1 MWTDVTDCYA
11 FYETSLGEI
20 VEKAVTEVVASF
32 WPSVKGEV
40 VAGFGYTHPFLP
52 YFTLEADRVL
62 SLMPAPMGV
71 MSWPEKDKNA
81 SMLVCEK
88 FPFRNESIHKLL
100 VVHAFEHIEN
110 TSKILEEFWR
120 VLAPEGRLLIV
131 VPNRR
136 GLWSRTSHTPFGNG
150 HPYTGRQLFTAV
162 EQSHFVP
169 QKPRYALFH
178 PPAFSS
184 AWERLDQSMEQFGEK
199 WFKKFGGV
207 VVLEARK
214 KVRGLVRERQKTWRP
229 RIFVPKPSVSCCVKS
244 SLDPKE

>member
-20 VEKAVTEVVASF
+20 AEKVIAEVIASF
-32 WPSVKGEV
+32 WPSVKRDV

-52 YFTLEADRVL
+52 YFTLEADRVI

-71 MSWPEKDKNA
+71 MSWPQDEKNA
-81 SMLVCEK
+81 SLLVCEK
-88 FPFRNESIHKLL
+88 LPFRDESIHRLL
-100 VVHAFEHIEN
+100 VVHAFEH
-110 TSKILEEFWR
+110 TSNPSKMLEEFWR
-120 VLAPEGRLLIV
+120 VLAPEGRLLVV

-150 HPYTGRQLFTAV
+150 YPYTGRQIFSVV
-162 EQSHFVP
+162 EQGWFVP

-178 PPAFSS
+178 PPAFSTT
-184 AWERLDQSMEQFGEK
+184 WGGLDQSLEHLGDK

-207 VVLEARK
+207 VALEAK
-214 KVRGLVRERQKTWRP
+214 KRVVGLVRERQKTWRP
-229 RIFVPKPSVSCCVKS
+229 RIFIPKPSVSCYAKS
-244 SLDPKE
+244 PSDSKE